1 MVAVFASL
9 FVLSLTFAIVMVIIV
24 IWKLRTRNGKS
35 GELSQKKP
43 STLAHNTTTDEK
55 HNDIGVVPNEA
66 YGSLSAN
73 FVMDSNELYQ
83 LGQQNTHMDSTE
95 SDTYEAI

>member
-1 MVAVFASL
+1 MSF
-9 FVLSLTFAIVMVIIV
+9 
-24 IWKLRTRNGKS
+24 LRR
-35 GELSQKKP
+35 SQVP
-43 STLAHNTTTDEK
+43 SLAHNTIAITDKK

-66 YGSLSAN
+66 YGSLSTY

-83 LGQQNTHMDSTE
+83 LGQQKTPMDSTE